1 MAKTNEIVDI
11 LTAEQKKELDNLAEV
26 IQTEADI
33 VKQDYEENP
42 SNESGSIVV
51 IHQESPLLKD
61 TKEKLADV
69 AYNVEPKINDFGD
82 DDWATPQEGDEN
94 E

>member
-1 MAKTNEIVDI
+1 MSE
-11 LTAEQKKELDNLAEV
+11 LTPEQKKELDNLAEV

-51 IHQESPLLKD
+51 IQQESPLLTD
-61 TKEKLADV
+61 TKEKLADIV
-69 AYNVEPKINDFGD
+69 YNIEPKINNFGD

>member
-1 MAKTNEIVDI
+1 MSE
-11 LTAEQKKELDNLAEV
+11 LTPEQKKELDNLAEV

-51 IHQESPLLKD
+51 IHQESPLLTD
-61 TKEKLADV
+61 TKEKLADIV
-69 AYNVEPKINDFGD
+69 YNIEPKIN
-82 DDWATPQEGDEN
+82 TITNIRSIEP
-94 E
+94 

>member
-1 MAKTNEIVDI
+1 MMSE
-11 LTAEQKKELDNLAEV
+11 LTPEQKKELDNLAEV

>member
-1 MAKTNEIVDI
+1 MSE
-11 LTAEQKKELDNLAEV
+11 LTPEQKKELDNLAEV

-51 IHQESPLLKD
+51 IHQASPLLTD
-61 TKEKLADV
+61 TKEKLAV
-69 AYNVEPKINDFGD
+69 NVYNIEPKINNFGD

>member
-1 MAKTNEIVDI
+1 MSD
-11 LTAEQKKELDNLAEV
+11 LTPKQKKELDNLAEV

-33 VKQDYEENP
+33 VKQDYEDSP

-61 TKEKLADV
+61 TKEKLADIV
-69 AYNVEPKINDFGD
+69 YNIEPKINDFGD
-82 DDWATPQEGDEN
+82 DDWATPQKGDEN

>member
-1 MAKTNEIVDI
+1 MSE
-11 LTAEQKKELDNLAEV
+11 LTPEQKKELDNLAEV

-51 IHQESPLLKD
+51 IHQESPFLTD
-61 TKEKLADV
+61 TKEKLADIV
-69 AYNVEPKINDFGD
+69 YNIEPKINNFGD

>member
-1 MAKTNEIVDI
+1 MMSE
-11 LTAEQKKELDNLAEV
+11 LTPEQKKELDNLAEV

-51 IHQESPLLKD
+51 IHQESPLLTD
-61 TKEKLADV
+61 TKEKLADIL
-69 AYNVEPKINDFGD
+69 YNIEPKINNFGD

>member
-1 MAKTNEIVDI
+1 MSE
-11 LTAEQKKELDNLAEV
+11 LTPEQKKELDNLAEV
-26 IQTEADI
+26 FQTEADI

-51 IHQESPLLKD
+51 IHQESPLLTD
-61 TKEKLADV
+61 TKEKLADIV
-69 AYNVEPKINDFGD
+69 YNIEPKINNFGD

>member
-1 MAKTNEIVDI
+1 MSE
-11 LTAEQKKELDNLAEV
+11 LTPEQKKELDNLAEV
-26 IQTEADI
+26 IQAEADI

-51 IHQESPLLKD
+51 IHQESPLLTD
-61 TKEKLADV
+61 TKEKLADIV
-69 AYNVEPKINDFGD
+69 YNIEPKINNFGD

>member
-1 MAKTNEIVDI
+1 MSE
-11 LTAEQKKELDNLAEV
+11 LTPEQKKELDNLAEV

-51 IHQESPLLKD
+51 IHQESPLLTD
-61 TKEKLADV
+61 TKEKLADIV
-69 AYNVEPKINDFGD
+69 YNIEPKINNLGD

>member
-11 LTAEQKKELDNLAEV
+11 LTAEQRKKLNDLMEV
-26 IQTEADI
+26 IQTESDI

-51 IHQESPLLKD
+51 VHQDSHL
-61 TKEKLADV
+61 
-69 AYNVEPKINDFGD
+69 
-82 DDWATPQEGDEN
+82 
-94 E
+94 

>member
-1 MAKTNEIVDI
+1 MSE
-11 LTAEQKKELDNLAEV
+11 LTPEQKKELDNLAEV
-26 IQTEADI
+26 IQSEADI

-51 IHQESPLLKD
+51 IHQESPLLTD
-61 TKEKLADV
+61 TKEKLADIV
-69 AYNVEPKINDFGD
+69 YNIEPKINNFGD

>member
-1 MAKTNEIVDI
+1 MSE
-11 LTAEQKKELDNLAEV
+11 LTPEQKKELDNLAEV

-61 TKEKLADV
+61 TKEKLSDI
-69 AYNVEPKINDFGD
+69 AYNIEPKINNFGD

>member
-1 MAKTNEIVDI
+1 MSE
-11 LTAEQKKELDNLAEV
+11 LTPEQKKELDNLAEV

-51 IHQESPLLKD
+51 VHQDSPLLKD
-61 TKEKLADV
+61 TKEKLSDV
-69 AYNVEPKINDFGD
+69 A
-82 DDWATPQEGDEN
+82 
-94 E
+94 

>member
-11 LTAEQKKELDNLAEV
+11 LTAEQRKKLNDLMEV
-26 IQTEADI
+26 IQTESDI

-51 IHQESPLLKD
+51 IHQESPLLTD
-61 TKEKLADV
+61 TKEKLADIV
-69 AYNVEPKINDFGD
+69 YNIEPKINNFGD

>member
-1 MAKTNEIVDI
+1 MSE
-11 LTAEQKKELDNLAEV
+11 LTPEQKKELDNLAEV

-61 TKEKLADV
+61 TKEKLADI
-69 AYNVEPKINDFGD
+69 AYNIEPKINNFGD